1 MPVTPETAEFIRQ
14 DSIKNEIHGVSLRA
28 TRQLGYL
35 ANLLADRDLREH
47 QVYDQAK
54 GEFESRIF
62 EGLSTDEEH
71 GEKLRV
77 TKFGSLPVMD
87 GRVMTADKD
96 GWVSITEVLRN
107 GLDSAEAEAWEDPRK
122 WTHFNR
128 ALNDIHNGFEV
139 DEMVAGNRDY
149 NTRIIP
155 SCDPADAIR
164 KDGADHWAG
173 EGYVEDL
180 CYLQFYHYSGDEL
193 ITGSLSFYAKD
204 KSVIR
209 DIFAQY
215 GVEIPE
221 DAPIDDY
228 VKYAA
233 TANFETEE
241 GAKEFAQSIRDACD
255 RSAPSKNSDT
265 VDGLQANQ
273 STVDSIFYE
282 MHVPASQS
290 LDAKKKNDR
299 THDIAQSFLNNSSH
313 FSPELRQGLLKI
325 CNTDSFDDDDMRL
338 MQKLIDY
345 SAIEKL
351 RLAIQQNEGD
361 ADGLGWVSVPESKH
375 DLDGLVFAMSRAA
388 ATGARMGR
396 SYSSCG
402 GGIKVA
408 ADKTAEELEENS
420 QQAYGG
426 KTCNKEV
433 KNGDSVKCP
442 HCSKR
447 VRAIVR
453 NKGKIECSNGKCS
466 KAAASVKAQ
475 TT

>member
-28 TRQLGYL
+28 TRQLGHL

-77 TKFGSLPVMD
+77 TKFGSLPVMG

-96 GWVSITEVLRN
+96 GWVSITEILQN
-107 GLDSAEAEAWEDPRK
+107 GLDSAEAEAWQDPKK

-128 ALNDIHNGFEV
+128 ALNDIYNGSEV

-149 NTRIIP
+149 NTRLVV
-155 SCDPADAIR
+155 SCDPVAAIN
-164 KDGADHWAG
+164 KDGADHWAE

-180 CYLQFYHYSGDEL
+180 CYLQFYHHSDDEL
-193 ITGSLSFYAKD
+193 LTGSLSFYAKD
-204 KSVIR
+204 KSVVR
-209 DIFAQY
+209 DVFAQY
-215 GVEIPE
+215 GVEIPAE
-221 DAPIDDY
+221 APIDDY
-228 VKYAA
+228 IKYAA
-233 TANFETEE
+233 TANFDTEE
-241 GAKEFAQSIRDACD
+241 GAKEFAQSVRNACD
-255 RSAPSKNSDT
+255 RSTGVQKPDT

-273 STVDSIFYE
+273 PMIDSIFDE

-290 LDAKKKNDR
+290 LGAKKKNDR
-299 THDIAQSFLNNSSH
+299 THDIAQSFLDNSSH

-325 CNTDSFDDDDMRL
+325 CNSDSFDDDDMRL

-351 RLAIQQNEGD
+351 RLAIKEDEAGVD
-361 ADGLGWVSVPESKH
+361 ALDWTVATSTH
-375 DLDGLVFAMSRAA
+375 DLSGLLFEMSRLAA
-388 ATGARMGR
+388 SGARMGR

-408 ADKTAEELEENS
+408 ADKIPGELEENS

-442 HCSKR
+442 HCAKR

-453 NKGKIECSNGKCS
+453 NKGKIECSNGGCS
-466 KAAASVKAQ
+466 KAAASVKSKAV
-475 TT
+475 